1 VGAASAVVGAG
12 ALVLPGTGPAQAR
25 PPEPG
30 PAPSIPLEDPVSV
43 APPPGDGA
51 TPAPDTSRIAEDGI
65 RPLQYWL
72 DEYGVREAWAESTGE
87 GVRIAVIDT
96 GVDGSHQDLEGAVVA
111 GTDVSGGGSADGQEG
126 LGTEP
131 DRKSVV

>member
-1 VGAASAVVGAG
+1 MSSSAPRRPPRHRALTRWGAVGAASAVVGVG
-12 ALVLPGTGPAQAR
+12 ALALPGTGPALAR

-43 APPPGDGA
+43 APAPSDGA

-72 DEYGVREAWAESTGE
+72 DE
-87 GVRIAVIDT
+87 
-96 GVDGSHQDLEGAVVA
+96 
-111 GTDVSGGGSADGQEG
+111 
-126 LGTEP
+126 
-131 DRKSVV
+131 